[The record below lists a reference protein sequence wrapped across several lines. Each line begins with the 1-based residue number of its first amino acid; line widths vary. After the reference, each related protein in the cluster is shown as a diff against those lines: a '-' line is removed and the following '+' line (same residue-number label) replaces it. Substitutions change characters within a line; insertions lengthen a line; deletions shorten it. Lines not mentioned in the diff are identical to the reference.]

1 MRKEVVH
8 VCCLVITSTY
18 HLYQVHAKAVLKDV
32 EGAVPDEAPMMIW
45 DDEIELGW
53 SADEREGLR
62 EMGGFEARHS
72 KYTVALRTVASRR
85 AIVSILWLLRAVA
98 LLTGASR
105 RLSTIRWMYSHVT
118 TAHYGLLRLTIYRLQ
133 RLTMGYYGLL

>member
-1 MRKEVVH
+1 VRKEVVH
-8 VCCLVITSTY
+8 VCCLLITSTY

-72 KYTVALRTVASRR
+72 KYTVWLYV
-85 AIVSILWLLRAVA
+85 LWLYLLWLRGA
-98 LLTGASR
+98 L
-105 RLSTIRWMYSHVT
+105 VQ
-118 TAHYGLLRLTIYRLQ
+118 YGGCTHMLL
-133 RLTMGYYGLL
+133 RLTMGY

>member
-85 AIVSILWLLRAVA
+85 AIVSILWLYVLWLYLLWLRGA
-98 LLTGASR
+98 L
-105 RLSTIRWMYSHVT
+105 VQ
-118 TAHYGLLRLTIYRLQ
+118 YGGCTHMLL
-133 RLTMGYYGLL
+133 RLTMGY

>member
-8 VCCLVITSTY
+8 VCCLLITSTY

-72 KYTVALRTVASRR
+72 KYTVALRTVA
-85 AIVSILWLLRAVA
+85 
-98 LLTGASR
+98 LLTVASR

>member
-72 KYTVALRTVASRR
+72 KYTVAFTCCGFTYCGFEAP
-85 AIVSILWLLRAVA
+85 
-98 LLTGASR
+98 
-105 RLSTIRWMYSHVT
+105 
-118 TAHYGLLRLTIYRLQ
+118 
-133 RLTMGYYGLL
+133 